1 MTIERERVRHE
12 LRRRELTV
20 KRVREVVPGIVRVT
34 LGGDD
39 LTGFV
44 SLGPADHLKVFFP
57 DPATGEIAA
66 PSPGEIEIGRQS
78 AAPVLRDYTPLAFR
92 AEAEGGP
99 ELDIDFVIHE
109 SDGPAVAWASRAK
122 QGDRIAIGG
131 PRGFHLPPTGAGSA
145 IIIADESALPTARRW
160 MEVFAEKTPVIGLFW
175 VESASTNQYFEG
187 REFGADLRWFAGD
200 GNAEALEQELRSL
213 PIDADTFVFLAG
225 EAGTLVPLRRYLRR
239 ELGLPAIQ
247 VDAHGY
253 WKRGE
258 AGRDH
263 HAPLDPADP
272 D

>member
-1 MTIERERVRHE
+1 MSIERERVRHE

-20 KRVREVVPGIVRVT
+20 KRVSEIVPGIVRVT

-39 LTGFV
+39 LSGFV
-44 SLGPADHLKVFFP
+44 SLGPADHLKVFL
-57 DPATGEIAA
+57 GEAA
-66 PSPGEIEIGRQS
+66 
-78 AAPVLRDYTPLAFR
+78 RDYTPLEFR
-92 AEAEGGP
+92 PGADGGPEAGGGPEAEGGP

-109 SDGPAVAWASRAK
+109 SDGPAAAWASRAK
-122 QGDRIAIGG
+122 QGDRISIGG
-131 PRGFHLPPTGAGSA
+131 PRGSHLPPAGVGRA
-145 IIIADESALPTARRW
+145 IIIADESALPSARRW
-160 MEVFAEKTPVIGLFW
+160 IEVFAEKIPVIGLFW
-175 VESASTNQYFEG
+175 VESASTKQYFGG
-187 REFGADLRWFAGD
+187 RESGAELRWFVGQ
-200 GNAEALEQELRSL
+200 GNEQALEQELRSL
-213 PIDADTFVFLAG
+213 PIGEDTFVFLAG

-263 HAPLDPADP
+263 HAPLDPTDP